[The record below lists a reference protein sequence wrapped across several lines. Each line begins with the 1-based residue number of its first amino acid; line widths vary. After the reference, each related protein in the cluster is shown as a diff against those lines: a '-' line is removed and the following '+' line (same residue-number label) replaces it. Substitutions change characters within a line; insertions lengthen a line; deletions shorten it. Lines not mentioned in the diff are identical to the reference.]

1 MASDTM
7 RIMIVED
14 DSEVAESVADLL
26 SHHGY
31 LVEIADNGEVALER
45 AQTEDFSITIMD
57 VHMPVMNGADGCLE
71 IKRIKPEARVVM
83 MTGQDEWVPASVSRV
98 GAEGLLRKPFSPQ
111 ELMSLVDS
119 ITPRRAN

>member
-1 MASDTM
+1 
-7 RIMIVED
+7 MIVED